1 MGDDRNRLCLED
13 KGFCIKPGHNAFPL
27 PVSQDGMKK
36 ILVIDDEEWLREMVT
51 MALQQKGFD
60 VVEAGDGASGIEI
73 ARQHLPDLILCD
85 VNMEKVDGYLTLS
98 SLRNEPVT
106 ASIPFILMTGL
117 ADNAGMRHGMELGA
131 DDYLPKPFTLEALYA
146 AVDARLKK
154 VQAVRQEAEKKLA
167 DLRDNISLML
177 PHELR
182 TPLNGILAFGEILAS
197 DAANLNSQEVAEMGQ
212 GIYDSGKRLERLVE
226 NFLIYA
232 QIELLGYDSQKIGT
246 LQTSV
251 SRLPSE
257 IVASSARREAEKN
270 QRPNDLQ
277 LQLTDVPVRISPDY
291 LGKIVSELVSN
302 GLKFSPVG
310 TALPVTL
317 SDAGD
322 SVVLKIQDFGR
333 GFQPEHLSRI
343 GAYMQF
349 ERKMHEQQ
357 GLGLGLAIAKRLIE
371 VHGGSLTVQSQPGHG
386 TTVIVKLLKAA

>member
-1 MGDDRNRLCLED
+1 
-13 KGFCIKPGHNAFPL
+13 
-27 PVSQDGMKK
+27 
-36 ILVIDDEEWLREMVT
+36 
-51 MALQQKGFD
+51 
-60 VVEAGDGASGIEI
+60 VEAGDGASGIEI

-197 DAANLNSQEVAEMGQ
+197 DAASLNPQEVAEMGQ

-246 LQTSV
+246 LQSSI
-251 SRLPSE
+251 SRSPGE
-257 IVASSARREAEKN
+257 IVANSARREAEKA
-270 QRPNDLQ
+270 QRSNDLQ

-302 GLKFSPVG
+302 GLKFSPAG
-310 TALPVTL
+310 TAIPVSL

-371 VHGGSLTVQSQPGHG
+371 VHGGSLAVQSQPGHG